1 MKPLSSVA
9 TSIPRS
15 GIRELMDLAWRTP
28 GVIHLEVG
36 EPDFATP
43 DHVLEAAARAG
54 AEGYTKYTPN
64 AGIPEV
70 REAFAT
76 KVNARNGF
84 ITAPDNVVV
93 TVGAINALFQSIMVL
108 CDPGDA
114 VLIPDPGWPN
124 YEIVAKAV
132 GVRPVRYPLM
142 PDAGFAPDLEAL
154 EAAATTPGAKALMMN
169 SPGNPTGA
177 VFDRATQE
185 QMLEIAQRHDLWV
198 ISDECYEDIVF
209 EGPHVSPAAIASPER
224 VISVYSMSKS
234 YAMTGWRVGYAVA
247 PREVAGMM
255 AKLAEA
261 VTACVA
267 GVAQKAAQAAV
278 EGDQTCVAEMRDA
291 YQRRRDLAA
300 HLLGRA
306 GMLVSR
312 PRGAFYVMVDVS
324 AAEQDGYDLCRRLVT
339 EHGVAA
345 APGETFGPT
354 GAGLIRVSLAASD
367 EDVRTGVERIV
378 AAIATA

>member
-1 MKPLSSVA
+1 MKALSSVV

-15 GIRELMDLAWRTP
+15 GIRELMDLAWSTP

-43 DHVLEAAARAG
+43 DHVLQAAARAG
-54 AEGYTKYTPN
+54 ADGYTKYTPN

-70 REAFAT
+70 REAFAA
-76 KVNARNGF
+76 KVSARNGF
-84 ITAPDNVVV
+84 IAAPDNVVV

-124 YEIVAKAV
+124 YEIVARAV
-132 GVRPVRYPLM
+132 GVRPVRYPLV
-142 PDAGFAPDLEAL
+142 PSAGFVPDLEAL
-154 EAAATTPGAKALMMN
+154 ETAAATPGAKAMIMN

-177 VFDRATQE
+177 VFDRTTQE
-185 QMLEIAQRHDLWV
+185 QMLEIAHRHDLWL

-209 EGPHVSPAAIASPER
+209 DGPHVSPAAVASHER

-247 PREVAGMM
+247 PLEVAENM

-261 VTACVA
+261 VTACVT

-278 EGDQTCVAEMRDA
+278 EGDQSCVAEMRDA
-291 YQRRRDLAA
+291 YRRRRDLAA
-300 HLLGRA
+300 GLLESA
-306 GMLVSR
+306 GMLVFR
-312 PRGAFYVMVDVS
+312 PQGAFYIMVDVS
-324 AAEQDGYDLCRRLVT
+324 AAQRGGYDLCRWLVT

-345 APGETFGPT
+345 APGETFGPN
-354 GAGLIRVSLAASD
+354 GVGLIRVSLSAAD

-378 AAIATA
+378 AALATV

>member
-9 TSIPRS
+9 RSIPRS

-70 REAFAT
+70 REAFAS
-76 KVNARNGF
+76 KVNAHNGF
-84 ITAPDNVVV
+84 IAAPDNVVV

-114 VLIPDPGWPN
+114 ILIPDPGWPN

-154 EAAATTPGAKALMMN
+154 EAAAATPGAKALIMN

-177 VFDRATQE
+177 VFDRNTQE
-185 QMLEIAQRHDLWV
+185 HMLEIAQRHDLWL

-209 EGPHVSPAAIASPER
+209 EGPHVSPASIASPER

-247 PREVAGMM
+247 PREVAEMM

-278 EGDQTCVAEMRDA
+278 EGDQTCVAEMRGA

-300 HLLGRA
+300 DRLEEA
-306 GMLVSR
+306 DMLVAR
-312 PRGAFYVMVDVS
+312 PQGAFYVMVDVS
-324 AAEQDGYDLCRRLVT
+324 AAEQDGYDLCRQLVT

-354 GAGLIRVSLAASD
+354 GAGLIRVSLAAAD
-367 EDVRTGVERIV
+367 ENVRTGVERIV

>member
-1 MKPLSSVA
+1 
-9 TSIPRS
+9 
-15 GIRELMDLAWRTP
+15 MDLAWRTP

-43 DHVLEAAARAG
+43 DHVLEAAARAA

-70 REAFAT
+70 REAFAA
-76 KVNARNGF
+76 KVNAHNGF
-84 ITAPDNVVV
+84 IAAPDNVVV

-114 VLIPDPGWPN
+114 MLIPDPGWPN

-132 GVRPVRYPLM
+132 GVRPLRYPLV
-142 PDAGFAPDLEAL
+142 PDAGFVPDLEAL
-154 EAAATTPGAKALMMN
+154 ESVAATPGAKALIMN

-185 QMLEIAQRHDLWV
+185 QMLEIAQRHDLWL

-209 EGPHVSPAAIASPER
+209 EEPHVSPASIASPER

-247 PREVAGMM
+247 PLEVAATM

-278 EGDQTCVAEMRDA
+278 EGDQTCVAEMRGA
-291 YQRRRDLAA
+291 YQRRRNLAA
-300 HLLGRA
+300 DRLEEA
-306 GMLVSR
+306 DMLVAR
-312 PRGAFYVMVDVS
+312 PQGAFYAMVDVS
-324 AAEQDGYDLCRRLVT
+324 AAERDGYDLCRQLVT

-354 GAGLIRVSLAASD
+354 GAGLIRVSLAAAD

-378 AAIATA
+378 AAMATA

>member
-1 MKPLSSVA
+1 MSSVA

-43 DHVLEAAARAG
+43 DHVLEAAARAA

-70 REAFAT
+70 REAFAA

-84 ITAPDNVVV
+84 IAAPDNVVV

-114 VLIPDPGWPN
+114 MLIPDPGWPN

-132 GVRPVRYPLM
+132 GVRPLRYPLV
-142 PDAGFAPDLEAL
+142 PDAGFVPDLEAL
-154 EAAATTPGAKALMMN
+154 ESVAATPGAKALIMN

-177 VFDRATQE
+177 VFDRSTQE
-185 QMLEIAQRHDLWV
+185 QMLEIAQRHDLWL
-198 ISDECYEDIVF
+198 ISDECYDDIVF
-209 EGPHVSPAAIASPER
+209 EGPHVSPASIASPER

-247 PREVAGMM
+247 PREVAAMM

-278 EGDQTCVAEMRDA
+278 EGDQTCVAEMRGA
-291 YQRRRDLAA
+291 YQRRRNLAA
-300 HLLGRA
+300 DRLAQADLLVA
-306 GMLVSR
+306 R
-312 PRGAFYVMVDVS
+312 PQGAFYVMVDVS
-324 AAEQDGYDLCRRLVT
+324 AAERDGYDLCRQLVT

-354 GAGLIRVSLAASD
+354 GAGLIRVSLAAAD

-378 AAIATA
+378 AAMATV

>member
-1 MKPLSSVA
+1 MSSVA
-9 TSIPRS
+9 RSIPRS

-54 AEGYTKYTPN
+54 AEGYTKFSPN

-70 REAFAT
+70 REAFAS
-76 KVNARNGF
+76 KVNAHNGF
-84 ITAPDNVVV
+84 IAAPDNVVV
-93 TVGAINALFQSIMVL
+93 TVGAINPLFQSIMVL

-114 VLIPDPGWPN
+114 ILIPDPGWPN

-154 EAAATTPGAKALMMN
+154 EAAAATHGAKALIMN

-177 VFDRATQE
+177 VFDRTTQE
-185 QMLEIAQRHDLWV
+185 HMLEIAQRHDLWL

-209 EGPHVSPAAIASPER
+209 EGPHVSPASIASPER

-247 PREVAGMM
+247 PREVAAMM
-255 AKLAEA
+255 ARLAEA

-278 EGDQTCVAEMRDA
+278 EGDQTFVAEMRGA

-300 HLLGRA
+300 DRLEEA
-306 GMLVSR
+306 DMLVAR
-312 PRGAFYVMVDVS
+312 PQGAFYVMVDVS
-324 AAEQDGYDLCRRLVT
+324 AAEQDGYELCRRLVT

-354 GAGLIRVSLAASD
+354 GAGLIRVSLAAAD